1 MSTPGNWGRG
11 RLSNGAVWC
20 AAAVLFSVTT
30 LGPLYTLRFRFG
42 PAVVGS
48 LLDDKRLNAVFTTV
62 HLGVITVGLLVALA
76 RRRGAAAAGSGADRP
91 GGHTWARLVW
101 IVALVALHVLVAWSA
116 AWSLVEDR
124 SLTQAGLFALT
135 SASALALGNV
145 VTMRQLTSAL
155 VVSQHALLLWGMWAV
170 RRDWVGAVDERGHW
184 TGVFLNKNS
193 FGPVAAVALLSL
205 IALFAWVAHRSSRA
219 GVLVCA
225 PFALA
230 AAGLDGLVLIRANSI
245 TPMVGIIGA
254 FGAVAVVALAA
265 TVAARRSLPRAR
277 TAYTFAA
284 IAVAGAVAGGLAAR
298 SLLASVLHR
307 SPTMSGRTE
316 LWGWLF
322 DRIAERPVGGW
333 GWLSVWEEPDLK
345 RQVVARFKIPFATA
359 HSGVIEVAIGAG
371 LIAAACA
378 AIVLGGCAILG
389 IRSAAERPSWATYVG
404 LGALGY
410 ALSVN
415 LLETF
420 IGANLLPWSL
430 LLCVAAVLAATA
442 RSAST
447 TTDGQTG
454 NAAAPGIPPDTADLG

>member
-11 RLSNGAVWC
+11 RLGNGAVWC

-48 LLDDKRLNAVFTTV
+48 LLDDRRLNAVFTAT
-62 HLGVITVGLLVALA
+62 HLGVIVVGLLVAFS
-76 RRRGAAAAGSGADRP
+76 RRRSAAAVGANRRT
-91 GGHTWARLVW
+91 GGPQWTRLVW
-101 IVALVALHVLVAWSA
+101 IAALVALHVLVAWSA

-145 VTMRQLTSAL
+145 VTMRQVTSAL

-205 IALFAWVAHRSSRA
+205 IALFVWVARRSSRSW
-219 GVLVCA
+219 VLVCA
-225 PFALA
+225 PFGIAVA
-230 AAGLDGLVLIRANSI
+230 AVDGLVLARANSI
-245 TPMVGIIGA
+245 TPIVGIIGA
-254 FGAVAVVALAA
+254 FGAVAVVAFAG
-265 TVAARRSLPRAR
+265 TIARKRSLPRAR
-277 TAYTFAA
+277 TAYAFSGV
-284 IAVAGAVAGGLAAR
+284 AVAGTVTGALAAR
-298 SLLASVLHR
+298 SVLASVLHR

-316 LWGWLF
+316 LWGWLIG
-322 DRIAERPVGGW
+322 RIGERPVGGW

-345 RQVVARFKIPFATA
+345 RQVVARFRIPFATA
-359 HSGVIEVAIGAG
+359 HSGVIEVAVGAG

-378 AIVLGGCAILG
+378 VIVLGGGAILA

-404 LGALGY
+404 LGAIGY

-430 LLCVAAVLAATA
+430 LLCVATILAASA

-447 TTDGQTG
+447 TTDGQAG
-454 NAAAPGIPPDTADLG
+454 DAATSGIPADTADLG